1 RFLKH
6 FTVKDNDGIRPQYR
20 QVAWHARNASLRF
33 LTRQARNILLS
44 TFALSTFFF
53 DAGNDTFKSDA
64 QLREQL
70 LTTWRTGGKID
81 RRHRNL
87 LLHSKLLANL
97 THQQEQPRPEH
108 TVDYTTPEYFGSE
121 RDVDH

>member
-1 RFLKH
+1 MVSAPAPAGRVARTQRQPALSHAPRHTAEH
-6 FTVKDNDGIRPQYR
+6 FRPQH
-20 QVAWHARNASLRF
+20 V
-33 LTRQARNILLS
+33 
-44 TFALSTFFF
+44 FF